1 MWLFKSEVFIELGS
15 DFTIAEALVLEI
27 ITQIRRERERE
38 NLPPPET
45 PPRCWLLG
53 SLLCEKLR
61 VGQSDLKVFKLKVG
75 GL

>member
-38 NLPPPET
+38 SSPSRNAPTVLAP
-45 PPRCWLLG
+45 
-53 SLLCEKLR
+53 
-61 VGQSDLKVFKLKVG
+61 GQPAL
-75 GL
+75 